1 MLYKSAGSGMAGCCL
16 GSDTR
21 NCGWV
26 SSCVDYQSYSA
37 GSCGSSCLLNDFIR
51 KCTNLAAPYCAT
63 YTYPSGG
70 VADYGCDSDS
80 NALYTVR
87 QTGTD
92 SFGSAESVRLSTVT
106 SARFTTAT
114 YTSYNYYTP
123 SRKAATKLA
132 IGTIIGIVIAVLAI
146 IFIVIIGICMCMKRK
161 KKQKLIAANAGIVA
175 NAQANRPQSQFQPVP
190 PPQMQQAPPPPAQ
203 SPQPT
208 MSGYFAPPQ
217 EQKYNG
223 HTSVYEHSNAS
234 TPAPAYA
241 QPYMASNA
249 PPMPQQ
255 QLGQYQ
261 PPMNGA
267 HEVPSPISQ
276 QHTGQYQPPING
288 AHEVPSPDVTPLAQP
303 QPQAAAPMQQFQSTP
318 AGAHEVDANSMPHA
332 PGKTGPV
339 YEMGGR

>member
-1 MLYKSAGSGMAGCCL
+1 MAGCCL

-175 NAQANRPQSQFQPVP
+175 NAQANRPQSQFQPVTTSDATSSSAASP
-190 PPQMQQAPPPPAQ
+190 KPPAYDEWILRASARAEVQ
-203 SPQPT
+203 RPYLCLRTLKCIDAGSRIRT
-208 MSGYFAPPQ
+208 A
-217 EQKYNG
+217 
-223 HTSVYEHSNAS
+223 VYGFQRAAHAS
-234 TPAPAYA
+234 TATWSISA
-241 QPYMASNA
+241 
-249 PPMPQQ
+249 
-255 QLGQYQ
+255 
-261 PPMNGA
+261 A
-267 HEVPSPISQ
+267 HERR
-276 QHTGQYQPPING
+276 T
-288 AHEVPSPDVTPLAQP
+288 
-303 QPQAAAPMQQFQSTP
+303 
-318 AGAHEVDANSMPHA
+318 
-332 PGKTGPV
+332 
-339 YEMGGR
+339 

>member
-1 MLYKSAGSGMAGCCL
+1 MAGCCS

-26 SSCVDYQSYSA
+26 SSCVDYNSYSA
-37 GSCGSSCLLNDFIR
+37 GSCGSSCLLDDSIR

-80 NALYTVR
+80 VNTIYTVR
-87 QTGTD
+87 QTGSD
-92 SFGSAESVRLSTVT
+92 SFGSASSVRLSTIT
-106 SARFTTAT
+106 SARITTPT
-114 YTSYNYYTP
+114 YTSYDYTP
-123 SRKAATKLA
+123 SQKTAMKLA

-146 IFIVIIGICMCMKRK
+146 FFFIIIGICMCMKRK
-161 KKQKLIAANAGIVA
+161 KKQKLIAANAGIIA
-175 NAQANRPQSQFQPVP
+175 NAQANRPQSQFQPASPTQV
-190 PPQMQQAPPPPAQ
+190 QQAPPAPIPTQ
-203 SPQPT
+203 SPQPA
-208 MSGYFAPPQ
+208 MNGYFPPPQ

-223 HTSVYEHSNAS
+223 HTSVHEYSNAS
-234 TPAPAYA
+234 TPAPAYV

-249 PPMPQQ
+249 PPMPQHQ
-255 QLGQYQ
+255 SGQYQ

-267 HEVPSPISQ
+267 HEVHSPISE

-288 AHEVPSPDVTPLAQP
+288 AHEVPSPVSQQQTGQYQAPLNGAHEVPSPDMTPLAQL
-303 QPQAAAPMQQFQSTP
+303 QPQAA
-318 AGAHEVDANSMPHA
+318 A

-339 YEMGGR
+339 YEIGGR